1 MAVEASNARLRV
13 IIADDA
19 DSALLAAME
28 AVGEAVSVIWW
39 HRRRGKKVP
48 TGRDEILGHRVP

>member
-28 AVGEAVSVIWW
+28 AIGEAVSVI
-39 HRRRGKKVP
+39 
-48 TGRDEILGHRVP
+48 